1 MLEDARQRNHRLATR
16 EINLRQ
22 REREVERQSRQE
34 ARKYLLNAR
43 AEIDRTVREL
53 KRASSGDLDD
63 QARAARQQAEAL
75 AARQADS
82 LQALDDEERAL
93 RSRHRARPA
102 SEAPPAEGD
111 AVLVESL
118 GGKPGRVMTVRGE
131 DAVVAVGSLKLTV
144 PLAGL
149 VRNTSVDAVAPA
161 AARGD
166 VPEPEPR
173 GEVDLRGL
181 RVDEMEA
188 FLFRALDDAI
198 RANFPTLR
206 IIHGKGTGALR
217 ERVTEMLRKDT
228 RVREFRLGAWNEGGS
243 GVTVAELG

>member
-1 MLEDARQRNHRLATR
+1 M
-16 EINLRQ
+16 
-22 REREVERQSRQE
+22 ERQSRQE

-43 AEIDRTVREL
+43 AEIDRTVRDL
-53 KRASSGDLDD
+53 KRAAADELDER
-63 QARAARQQAEAL
+63 ARSARQQAEAL
-75 AARQADS
+75 ASKQADA
-82 LQALDDEERAL
+82 LQGLDDEERAL
-93 RSRHRARPA
+93 RTRRSVRPA
-102 SEAPPAEGD
+102 AGTPLAEGD

-118 GGKPGRVMTVRGE
+118 GGKAGRLMTVRGQ
-131 DAVVAVGSLKLTV
+131 DAVVAVGSVKLTV

-149 VRNTSVDAVAPA
+149 VRSTPADAVAPT
-161 AARGD
+161 AARGE

-198 RANFPTLR
+198 RANLPTLR

-228 RVREFRLGAWNEGGS
+228 RVREFRLGAWNEGGA
-243 GVTVAELG
+243 GVTMADLG